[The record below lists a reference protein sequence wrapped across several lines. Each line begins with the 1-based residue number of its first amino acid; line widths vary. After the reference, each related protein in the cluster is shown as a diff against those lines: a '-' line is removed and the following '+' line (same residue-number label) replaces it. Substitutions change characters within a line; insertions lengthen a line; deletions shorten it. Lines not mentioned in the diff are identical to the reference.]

1 MFRFGGRDCKVC
13 RLIRVYLLVAVP
25 VLMMMWVQP
34 DFQIPKGVDGRDVV
48 GYGIGIGLVL
58 MIAWRYYNDIY
69 LKKKK
74 QHDHS

>member
-1 MFRFGGRDCKVC
+1 
-13 RLIRVYLLVAVP
+13 
-25 VLMMMWVQP
+25 
-34 DFQIPKGVDGRDVV
+34 VV

-74 QHDHS
+74 QHDHP